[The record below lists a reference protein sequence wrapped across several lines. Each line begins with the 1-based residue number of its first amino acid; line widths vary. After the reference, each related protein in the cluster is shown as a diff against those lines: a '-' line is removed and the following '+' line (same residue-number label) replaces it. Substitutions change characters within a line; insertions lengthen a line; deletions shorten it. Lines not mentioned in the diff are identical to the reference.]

1 MSAAALVALAI
12 LVAAVP
18 ACAADAAAPNLLRA
32 HFTRED
38 GLPGTVVDE
47 IGQTRDGFLWVITN
61 GLNLVRFDGKTFY
74 SFVQRHS
81 TLAGAPDGDLWVG
94 TREGLLRVPQ
104 ADLNQFTFSKLTV
117 LHPGPGKETEMTHVR
132 LGRNGVL

>member
-1 MSAAALVALAI
+1 M

-18 ACAADAAAPNLLRA
+18 VYAADAAAPNLLRA

-47 IGQTRDGFLWVITN
+47 IGQTRDGFLWLITN
-61 GLNLVRFDGKTFY
+61 GLNLVRFDGKAFY
-74 SFVQRHS
+74 PFVERHS
-81 TLAGAPDGDLWVG
+81 TLAGAPDGDLLGG

-104 ADLNQFTFSKLTV
+104 PDLNQFTFSGLTAGP
-117 LHPGPGKETEMTHVR
+117 PGPW
-132 LGRNGVL
+132 